1 MTRLRPP
8 TADDLDDVFR
18 IHGDPRTNRHNPAGP
33 DRDLDASR
41 ERLGQ
46 WLAHWQAH
54 GFGYWVVED
63 DEGSVIGFSGDR
75 HETWQ
80 GRPVLNLYY
89 RFAPEV
95 WGRGIASAV
104 ARHVVRWAAEQHPDL
119 PVVARTT
126 EDNEGSQRTAR
137 AAGLV
142 RRRDLEG
149 EWNGLWTVVFSA
161 PDNSLASDPG
171 AA

>member
-8 TADDLDDVFR
+8 VADDLDDVFR

-33 DRDLDASR
+33 DRDIGTSR
-41 ERLGQ
+41 VRLGE
-46 WLAHWQAH
+46 WLAHWDRH

-63 DEGSVIGFSGDR
+63 DDGAVIGFSGVR
-75 HETWQ
+75 HQTWQ

-95 WGRGIASAV
+95 WGRGLASSV
-104 ARHVVRWAAEQHPDL
+104 AAHAVRWAAEHRPDL
-119 PVVARTT
+119 PVIAYTT
-126 EDNEGSQRTAR
+126 EDNVGSQRTAA
-137 AAGLV
+137 AAGLI
-142 RRRDLEG
+142 RRRDLEFELDG
-149 EWNGLWTVVFSA
+149 RWAVVYSV
-161 PDNSLASDPG
+161 PDNSLAPGPG

>member
-8 TADDLDDVFR
+8 GADDLDDVFR

-41 ERLGQ
+41 ERLRE
-46 WLAHWQAH
+46 WLEHWAAH

-63 DEGSVIGFSGDR
+63 DDGAVIGFSGVR

-95 WGRGIASAV
+95 WGRRIASAV
-104 ARHVVRWAAEQHPDL
+104 ARHAVRWAAEHHPDK

-126 EDNEGSQRTAR
+126 QDNEGSQRTAL

-142 RRRDLEG
+142 RRTDLEC
-149 EWNGLWTVVFSA
+149 EWNGRWTVVFSV
-161 PDNSLASDPG
+161 PDNSLASGPG

>member
-1 MTRLRPP
+1 MRLRRPVP
-8 TADDLDDVFR
+8 DDLDDVFR

-33 DRDLDASR
+33 DRDLGASR
-41 ERLGQ
+41 ARLGE
-46 WLAHWQAH
+46 WLEHWDRH

-63 DEGSVIGFSGDR
+63 DDGAVVGFSGVR
-75 HETWQ
+75 TAEWQ

-95 WGRGIASAV
+95 WGRGVASSV
-104 ARHVVRWAAEQHPDL
+104 AAHAVRWAAEHHPDR
-119 PVVARTT
+119 PVLAYTT
-126 EDNEGSQRTAR
+126 EDNVGSQRTAA

-142 RRRDLEG
+142 RRPDLEQELDG
-149 EWNGLWTVVFSA
+149 RWAVVFSVA
-161 PDNSLASDPG
+161 DNSLAPDPG

>member
-1 MTRLRPP
+1 MLLRRPR
-8 TADDLDDVFR
+8 ADDLDDVFR

-33 DRDLDASR
+33 DPDLEASR
-41 ERLGQ
+41 ARLGE
-46 WLAHWQAH
+46 WLEHWDRH

-63 DEGSVIGFSGDR
+63 DDGTVVGFSGGR

-89 RFAPEV
+89 RYAPEA
-95 WGRGIASAV
+95 WGRGLASTV
-104 ARHVVRWAAEQHPDL
+104 AAHVVRWSAEHHPDR
-119 PVVARTT
+119 PVLAYTT
-126 EDNEGSQRTAR
+126 EDNEGSRRTAL

-142 RRRDLEG
+142 RRRDLEF
-149 EWNGLWTVVFSA
+149 ELDGLWAVVFSV
-161 PDNSLASDPG
+161 PENRSPSDPG